1 MFSIILTWVGAVL
14 GLALLVAMAAGAF
27 FVDFDDV
34 LTHNVE
40 VVEKPFSSRADVDGV
55 RSLARHSGESS
66 VCVLENAATFRES
79 REETSIPARRARY
92 RRYTKSPA
100 ATFW

>member
-34 LTHNVE
+34 RRE
-40 VVEKPFSSRADVDGV
+40 R
-55 RSLARHSGESS
+55 RHKAEELGENNSGQTTAPLS
-66 VCVLENAATFRES
+66 
-79 REETSIPARRARY
+79 
-92 RRYTKSPA
+92 
-100 ATFW
+100 